1 MDPLMVCV
9 SCQVIIKLCDQVT
22 AFMSDPGPSVSSCGG
37 DFYSQSFRLLQ
48 QDVKNLKVSWSLNG
62 KQEI

>member
-9 SCQVIIKLCDQVT
+9 SCQVIIKLSDQVT
-22 AFMSDPGPSVSSCGG
+22 ACMYDPGPSVSSCGG
-37 DFYSQSFRLLQ
+37 GLDSQTFRQLQ
-48 QDVKNLKVSWSLNG
+48 QDVENLKVSWSLNV